1 MNSNAFSSDMFTSDS
16 TSNTPNGGSTTGN
29 LNVYSVEQMVDVY
42 KHLQENGQLSADPY
56 AAAVNSSRTG
66 SLETPQIVSLLANGD
81 GYKEEKKNLS
91 TKEQEDKEDKNN
103 SSNSNSNSSNSNSS
117 SNNSSHQSRHDQGGG
132 ETGALNDTSL
142 NETSL
147 NLIVASWYYLDD
159 HHNQQGPFDSTIMQQ
174 WFLSNFLVPTLSV
187 RREGELDWLL
197 ISDLWE
203 ICQIQPNF
211 NPSLAPF
218 NQPLPQIPL
227 KGILRKPILPMGL
240 SLFDSTNSIF
250 NNPSNNSSQFLN
262 NTISSTVN
270 TNSNTPLLGNATLE
284 TNTND
289 ATIDSRS
296 NSTYSTSLMG
306 AVSGHTNTSNL
317 MNYLNVD
324 MNPINSLSLSSLN
337 PSHAINMGLPTLDL
351 NNQNMTMGM
360 AMSNSYSMSNMTS
373 LNNDPH
379 LSHFNNITS
388 SMMNPIG
395 SMHSLSESNAFG
407 NLNQLNSMAS
417 TPSFNP
423 LDQAS
428 MNLELRT
435 DSQLAVEKQPLTPS
449 ANQMTDLNNT
459 LNRLDISI
467 QKNYT
472 TNRIEMENAVAQAHV
487 KENMEG
493 MGYTGESGSPKLN
506 THGRNDGSR
515 HDKQGSSNTI
525 EKKDEERIHEE
536 KEASA
541 SRTNETSESCSMKA
555 EQPEPNNVPTPI
567 PSVNLEQHMKAL
579 ESENKRKM
587 KEQQE
592 QRRLQQE
599 KLMREEEEA
608 RKREEEKLAKESE
621 RERSKREKEEA
632 ASTSQS
638 RKLKSTVAPWASV
651 SQKLPVKSLEEIQRE
666 EKLKRDEELKR
677 LKIEENDRLLATRLA
692 LEDSAIPTISVSKK
706 KKVIS
711 LSELSKPSTPSL
723 LSGSS
728 WGTGTFAPSIPT
740 PSLEEIKRE
749 ELSRLK
755 ADKIPMGQQTIAQ
768 AIAQQKALFSGG
780 SMDDVDA
787 GQSDTSDWTVATKKQ
802 KPKVVASITPVASH
816 PKNSKIK
823 TGVPKTTPLKTT
835 TVKQMSTASKPTA
848 TSSFASSL
856 RGTVSVPT
864 SKAEMSYPAP
874 VVDFLVWVRSQLSDL
889 YKTVNKEDVIQIMM
903 QLPVGSD
910 SQEIIADTIYS
921 NSSTMDGR
929 RFASEF
935 MKKRSRIEETIRK
948 KNWAF
953 DWFEAIE
960 NTKNIKIS
968 KSSTS
973 TNDDDDWSDAFTVVS
988 KKSRKGN

>member
-351 NNQNMTMGM
+351 NNQNMTMHG
-360 AMSNSYSMSNMTS
+360 
-373 LNNDPH
+373 H
-379 LSHFNNITS
+379 
-388 SMMNPIG
+388 
-395 SMHSLSESNAFG
+395 G
-407 NLNQLNSMAS
+407 NVQQL
-417 TPSFNP
+417 
-423 LDQAS
+423 
-428 MNLELRT
+428 
-435 DSQLAVEKQPLTPS
+435 
-449 ANQMTDLNNT
+449 
-459 LNRLDISI
+459 
-467 QKNYT
+467 
-472 TNRIEMENAVAQAHV
+472 
-487 KENMEG
+487 
-493 MGYTGESGSPKLN
+493 
-506 THGRNDGSR
+506 
-515 HDKQGSSNTI
+515 
-525 EKKDEERIHEE
+525 
-536 KEASA
+536 
-541 SRTNETSESCSMKA
+541 
-555 EQPEPNNVPTPI
+555 
-567 PSVNLEQHMKAL
+567 
-579 ESENKRKM
+579 
-587 KEQQE
+587 
-592 QRRLQQE
+592 
-599 KLMREEEEA
+599 
-608 RKREEEKLAKESE
+608 
-621 RERSKREKEEA
+621 
-632 ASTSQS
+632 
-638 RKLKSTVAPWASV
+638 
-651 SQKLPVKSLEEIQRE
+651 
-666 EKLKRDEELKR
+666 
-677 LKIEENDRLLATRLA
+677 
-692 LEDSAIPTISVSKK
+692 
-706 KKVIS
+706 
-711 LSELSKPSTPSL
+711 
-723 LSGSS
+723 
-728 WGTGTFAPSIPT
+728 
-740 PSLEEIKRE
+740 
-749 ELSRLK
+749 
-755 ADKIPMGQQTIAQ
+755 
-768 AIAQQKALFSGG
+768 
-780 SMDDVDA
+780 
-787 GQSDTSDWTVATKKQ
+787 
-802 KPKVVASITPVASH
+802 
-816 PKNSKIK
+816 
-823 TGVPKTTPLKTT
+823 
-835 TVKQMSTASKPTA
+835 
-848 TSSFASSL
+848 
-856 RGTVSVPT
+856 
-864 SKAEMSYPAP
+864 
-874 VVDFLVWVRSQLSDL
+874 
-889 YKTVNKEDVIQIMM
+889 
-903 QLPVGSD
+903 
-910 SQEIIADTIYS
+910 
-921 NSSTMDGR
+921 
-929 RFASEF
+929 
-935 MKKRSRIEETIRK
+935 
-948 KNWAF
+948 
-953 DWFEAIE
+953 
-960 NTKNIKIS
+960 
-968 KSSTS
+968 
-973 TNDDDDWSDAFTVVS
+973 
-988 KKSRKGN
+988 